1 MKKTVL
7 MSAAKKARI
16 ALAVM
21 ALCGMS
27 FVGAQ
32 EAFAENVTIDTNKN
46 IICGDG
52 AKAEKA
58 TGSTVDPAN
67 DIVIGVNAIANDKNS
82 IAIGISANAK
92 AENSVAIGYGSVAD
106 VANTISF
113 GSAFDDSKNKRL
125 VNLAAGMSNNDAAT
139 YGQVITSVK
148 QNGNKLEFYTGTNT
162 TTAAMDVELN
172 HPINFKGSNL
182 VSNGA
187 TIVTDSTVTGN
198 SINNI
203 VIGDYAKA
211 SKGYDSRYT
220 RESNPQYN
228 IIIGNSAQAKGVH
241 NIVMGAEATTDG
253 TYGVVLGYKAQSK
266 GEGIAIG
273 AGSKATY
280 GVAIRG
286 TAEGSGTIAIS
297 NYSVAKGYFNTAIGY
312 SAKATGSE
320 SSLALGV
327 LSEASEKL
335 AIAIGYYSKASKE
348 GSIAI
353 GPWAEASGGISAI
366 GYNAKATGA
375 GSVAY
380 SGTASGESSL
390 ALGGTASGKSSYAL
404 GGIASGKQSVSI
416 GAGSVAKYDNVVSV
430 GMGEDTQWWNSL
442 PAYRR
447 IVNMADGIANNDA
460 ATFGQIIKKDTYTIS
475 LDDTGNGNV
484 VLKTNADNDGPTIKV
499 DASALETQITKN
511 ASDITT
517 VDGKIG
523 TLGADGTYIKQ
534 AKNVSDNLVALDTQV
549 KKNADDITI
558 AKSTIHNVSS
568 KIGTK
573 YDGNYIHA
581 VNPIGSDLVALD
593 TQVKV
598 NADAIGTLT
607 SLTTTEKTNLVGAVN
622 EIKGTADSA
631 LAKANTN
638 TTAIAGKADLG
649 LSNINAAGETVIK
662 NLAKTEAG
670 AIVNVQLG
678 DLSTEKYY
686 VDAGKKVNENI
697 SALDKQVKVNADAID
712 LKANQELSN
721 INANGENKIK
731 TIAGVVVEGKL
742 GALTSLNYVD
752 AANTVNANISALDV
766 QVKTNTDAIGS
777 LSADGTY
784 IKQAK
789 NVSENLVELD
799 KQVNANT
806 TAIADKA
813 DKNLSNISA
822 AGKDVII
829 NLPGNKAGEVL
840 DVKLGAITSTHY
852 VSTGN
857 TVNANISAL
866 DTQLNKVDNKIGTMT
881 NGNYISAGN
890 TVAGNLSALDAQ
902 LKNNTDAIA
911 DKADKNLSNITDAG
925 KDVIR
930 DLANEKAGELVDS
943 KLGTITSEN
952 YVNAGN
958 TVNANISKL
967 DEQVKANADA
977 INTKA
982 DKDLSNITDAG
993 KNVIMDLASVNA
1005 GEVVDAKLGDITSN
1019 NYVNAGNTVNANISA
1034 LDKQMKV
1041 NTDNIGDTGKL
1052 TTAGLGSNLSDAVVN
1067 VNNKVGTADELKALK
1082 DAGLG
1087 DNLAQAT
1094 AAVNQKADKNAED
1107 IKTVNGR
1114 VDELGGRVDTLGG
1127 AVSKLD
1133 TKVNKVGAGAAA
1145 LAALHPMDFD
1155 SDNKLT
1161 FAAGVGS
1168 YHGASAAA
1176 IGAFYRPSEQ
1186 VMFSI
1191 SGNMGNGEN
1200 MVNAG
1205 VSFALDRPSKTP
1217 TTKAALVKTVAAQNE
1232 QIAVLSETVAEQ
1244 NEKIARLEAMVEKLA
1259 AKQNA

>member
-21 ALCGMS
+21 AVCGMS

-32 EAFAENVTIDTNKN
+32 EAFAADVTTDLPVKTDAGKN

-82 IAIGISANAK
+82 IAIGTGANAK

-106 VANTISF
+106 AANTISF

-125 VNLAAGMSNNDAAT
+125 VNLAAGTSNNDAAT

-162 TTAAMDVELN
+162 TKAMDVELN

-211 SKGYDSRYT
+211 SKGYDSGYS

-297 NYSVAKGYFNTAIGY
+297 NFSVAKGYSNTAIGY

-320 SSLALGV
+320 SSLALGT

-353 GPWAEASGGISAI
+353 GPWAEVSGGISAI
-366 GYNAKATGA
+366 GYNAKATGE
-375 GSVAY
+375 GSIAY

-404 GGIASGKQSVSI
+404 GGLASGKQSVSI

-447 IVNMADGIANNDA
+447 IVNMADGIANHDA

-484 VLKTNADNDGPTIKV
+484 VLKTNADKEGPTIKV
-499 DASALETQITKN
+499 DASALDTQI
-511 ASDITT
+511 
-517 VDGKIG
+517 
-523 TLGADGTYIKQ
+523 KQ
-534 AKNVSDNLVALDTQV
+534 
-549 KKNADDITI
+549 
-558 AKSTIHNVSS
+558 
-568 KIGTK
+568 
-573 YDGNYIHA
+573 
-581 VNPIGSDLVALD
+581 
-593 TQVKV
+593 

-607 SLTTTEKTNLVGAVN
+607 NLTTTEKTNLVGAVN
-622 EIKGTADSA
+622 EVKGAADAAQTKANDAFTQANTNKASIGTLTNLTTTEKTNLVGAVNEVKGTADTA
-631 LAKANTN
+631 LGLANTN
-638 TTAIAGKADLG
+638 
-649 LSNINAAGETVIK
+649 
-662 NLAKTEAG
+662 
-670 AIVNVQLG
+670 
-678 DLSTEKYY
+678 
-686 VDAGKKVNENI
+686 
-697 SALDKQVKVNADAID
+697 
-712 LKANQELSN
+712 KAN
-721 INANGENKIK
+721 
-731 TIAGVVVEGKL
+731 
-742 GALTSLNYVD
+742 
-752 AANTVNANISALDV
+752 
-766 QVKTNTDAIGS
+766 IGS
-777 LSADGTY
+777 LSADGNY
-784 IKQAK
+784 IKK
-789 NVSENLVELD
+789 GNNVS
-799 KQVNANT
+799 K
-806 TAIADKA
+806 
-813 DKNLSNISA
+813 
-822 AGKDVII
+822 
-829 NLPGNKAGEVL
+829 
-840 DVKLGAITSTHY
+840 
-852 VSTGN
+852 
-857 TVNANISAL
+857 
-866 DTQLNKVDNKIGTMT
+866 
-881 NGNYISAGN
+881 
-890 TVAGNLSALDAQ
+890 NLSALDD
-902 LKNNTDAIA
+902 KVKENT
-911 DKADKNLSNITDAG
+911 
-925 KDVIR
+925 
-930 DLANEKAGELVDS
+930 
-943 KLGTITSEN
+943 
-952 YVNAGN
+952 
-958 TVNANISKL
+958 
-967 DEQVKANADA
+967 DA

-993 KNVIMDLASVNA
+993 KNVIKDLAGNKA
-1005 GEVVDAKLGDITSN
+1005 GEIVDIKLGDITSE
-1019 NYVNAGNTVNANISA
+1019 NYVNKADTVNANISALDKQVKANESAITVVDNKIGSLNADGNYIKKGNNVSKNLSVLDDKVKANEGAITAVDNKIGSLNADGNYIKKDNDVSNNLSALDDKVKENADAINTKADKDLSNITDAGKDVIKNLANEKAGEIVDTKLGDITSENYVKKTDTVNANISALDKQVKANADAINTKADKDLSNISDAGKDVIKDLAGNKAGEIVDTKLGDITSENYVNKADTVNANISA

-1052 TTAGLGSNLSDAVVN
+1052 TAAGLGSNLSDAVVK
-1067 VNNKVGTADELKALK
+1067 VNDKVGTADELKALK

-1094 AAVNQKADKNAED
+1094 AAVNKKADNNAEA

-1145 LAALHPMDFD
+1145 LAALHPMEFD
-1155 SDNKLT
+1155 SDNKLS
-1161 FAAGVGS
+1161 FAAGVGN
-1168 YHGASAAA
+1168 YRGTNAAA

-1232 QIAVLSETVAEQ
+1232 QIAALNETVAEQ
-1244 NEKIARLEAMVEKLA
+1244 NEKIARLEAMVEKLV

>member
-7 MSAAKKARI
+7 MNAAKKARI

-21 ALCGMS
+21 AVCGMS

-32 EAFAENVTIDTNKN
+32 EAFAEIHISGNDNTYTDAKDFSTIVGNKN
-46 IICGDG
+46 KLTGKDYDGEITKFTVLGSENSVNAFYEYVLSENLAKKNQITVVGTKNNIKGTRNTVVGDNN
-52 AKAEKA
+52 
-58 TGSTVDPAN
+58 TVYFNESIVLGQNNSLNPWNLYMNSGKNILIGN
-67 DIVIGVNAIANDKNS
+67 DINAQTNDSN
-82 IAIGISANAK
+82 IAIGNKMTVTASWNTTIIGNESKSIGASEAVILGSNINA
-92 AENSVAIGYGSVAD
+92 AYGRSVMVGNRTWAHSNSVALGYNAVAA
-106 VANTISF
+106 VA
-113 GSAFDDSKNKRL
+113 
-125 VNLAAGMSNNDAAT
+125 
-139 YGQVITSVK
+139 
-148 QNGNKLEFYTGTNT
+148 
-162 TTAAMDVELN
+162 
-172 HPINFKGSNL
+172 
-182 VSNGA
+182 
-187 TIVTDSTVTGN
+187 
-198 SINNI
+198 
-203 VIGDYAKA
+203 
-211 SKGYDSRYT
+211 
-220 RESNPQYN
+220 
-228 IIIGNSAQAKGVH
+228 
-241 NIVMGAEATTDG
+241 GAEA
-253 TYGVVLGYKAQSK
+253 LGARS
-266 GEGIAIG
+266 
-273 AGSKATY
+273 
-280 GVAIRG
+280 R
-286 TAEGSGTIAIS
+286 AEKY
-297 NYSVAKGYFNTAIGY
+297 YSVALGCG
-312 SAKATGSE
+312 
-320 SSLALGV
+320 SLAD
-327 LSEASEKL
+327 EE
-335 AIAIGYYSKASKE
+335 
-348 GSIAI
+348 
-353 GPWAEASGGISAI
+353 
-366 GYNAKATGA
+366 NT
-375 GSVAY
+375 
-380 SGTASGESSL
+380 
-390 ALGGTASGKSSYAL
+390 
-404 GGIASGKQSVSI
+404 
-416 GAGSVAKYDNVVSV
+416 VSV
-430 GMGEDTQWWNSL
+430 GSNKERTITESNGTTTTI
-442 PAYRR
+442 PTRYRR
-447 IVNMADGIANNDA
+447 IVNMADGTNNHDA
-460 ATFGQIIKKDTYTIS
+460 ATFGQIIKKDIYTIS

-484 VLKTNADNDGPTIKV
+484 VLKTNADKEGPTIKV
-499 DASALETQITKN
+499 DASALDMQIKQN
-511 ASDITT
+511 ASDITA
-517 VDGKIG
+517 VNGKIG
-523 TLGADGTYIKQ
+523 ILSADGTYIKK
-534 AKNVSDNLVALDTQV
+534 AKNVSENLVALDNQV
-549 KKNADDITI
+549 KRNADDISI
-558 AKSTIHNVSS
+558 ANSTIYNVSS

-593 TQVKV
+593 KQVKV

-622 EIKGTADSA
+622 EVKGTADTA
-631 LAKANTN
+631 LGLANTN
-638 TTAIAGKADLG
+638 KASIGTLTNLATTEKGNLVGAVNEVKGSVDAAQTKANDAFTQANTNKASIGTLTNLTTTEKGNLVGAVNEVKGSVDAANTAIAGKADLG
-649 LSNINAAGETVIK
+649 LSNINADGETVIK

-721 INANGENKIK
+721 INATGENKIK

-742 GALTSLNYVD
+742 GTLTSSNYVD
-752 AANTVNANISALDV
+752 AANTVNVNISALDV
-766 QVKTNTDAIGS
+766 QVKDNADKITTVDNKIGS
-777 LSADGTY
+777 LSADGKY
-784 IKQAK
+784 IKKAK
-789 NVSENLVELD
+789 NVSANLVELD
-799 KQVNANT
+799 KQVNTNATALTNKANL
-806 TAIADKA
+806 D
-813 DKNLSNISA
+813 LSNINA

-829 NLPGNKAGEVL
+829 NLAGNKAGEVL

-852 VSTGN
+852 VNAGN

-866 DTQLNKVDNKIGTMT
+866 DTQLNKVENKVGTMT
-881 NGNYISAGN
+881 DGNYISAGN

-993 KNVIMDLASVNA
+993 KNVIKDLASVKA

-1094 AAVNQKADKNAED
+1094 AAVNKKADKNAED

-1155 SDNKLT
+1155 PDNKLT
-1161 FAAGVGS
+1161 FAAGVGN
-1168 YHGASAAA
+1168 YRGANAAA
-1176 IGAFYRPSEQ
+1176 IGAFYRPNEQ

-1191 SGNMGNGEN
+1191 AGNMGNGEN

-1232 QIAVLSETVAEQ
+1232 QIAALNETVAEQ

>member
-1 MKKTVL
+1 MKKKIL
-7 MSAAKKARI
+7 MNAAKKARI

-21 ALCGMS
+21 AVCGMS

-32 EAFAENVTIDTNKN
+32 EAFAEIHISGNDNTYTDAKDFSTIVGNKN
-46 IICGDG
+46 KLTGKDYDGEITKFTVLGSENSVNAFYEYVLSENLAKKNQITVVGTKNNIKGTRNTVVGDNN
-52 AKAEKA
+52 
-58 TGSTVDPAN
+58 TVYFNESIVLGQNNSLNPWNLYMNSGKNILIGN
-67 DIVIGVNAIANDKNS
+67 DINAQTNDSN
-82 IAIGISANAK
+82 IAIGNKMTVTASWNTTIIGNESKSIGASEAVILGSNINA
-92 AENSVAIGYGSVAD
+92 AYNRSVMVGNRTWAHSNSVALGYNAVAA
-106 VANTISF
+106 VA
-113 GSAFDDSKNKRL
+113 
-125 VNLAAGMSNNDAAT
+125 
-139 YGQVITSVK
+139 
-148 QNGNKLEFYTGTNT
+148 
-162 TTAAMDVELN
+162 
-172 HPINFKGSNL
+172 
-182 VSNGA
+182 
-187 TIVTDSTVTGN
+187 
-198 SINNI
+198 
-203 VIGDYAKA
+203 
-211 SKGYDSRYT
+211 
-220 RESNPQYN
+220 
-228 IIIGNSAQAKGVH
+228 
-241 NIVMGAEATTDG
+241 GAEA
-253 TYGVVLGYKAQSK
+253 LGARS
-266 GEGIAIG
+266 
-273 AGSKATY
+273 
-280 GVAIRG
+280 R
-286 TAEGSGTIAIS
+286 AEKY
-297 NYSVAKGYFNTAIGY
+297 YSVALGCG
-312 SAKATGSE
+312 
-320 SSLALGV
+320 SLAD
-327 LSEASEKL
+327 EE
-335 AIAIGYYSKASKE
+335 
-348 GSIAI
+348 
-353 GPWAEASGGISAI
+353 
-366 GYNAKATGA
+366 NT
-375 GSVAY
+375 
-380 SGTASGESSL
+380 
-390 ALGGTASGKSSYAL
+390 
-404 GGIASGKQSVSI
+404 
-416 GAGSVAKYDNVVSV
+416 VSV
-430 GMGEDTQWWNSL
+430 GSNKERTITESNGTTTTI
-442 PAYRR
+442 PTRYRR
-447 IVNMADGIANNDA
+447 IVNMADGTNNHDA
-460 ATFGQIIKKDTYTIS
+460 ATFGQIIKKDIYTIS

-829 NLPGNKAGEVL
+829 NLAGNKAGEVL

-993 KNVIMDLASVNA
+993 KNVIKDLASVKA

-1094 AAVNQKADKNAED
+1094 AAVNKKADKNAED

-1168 YHGASAAA
+1168 YHGASTAA